1 MLCLTQSIKRAVRL
15 FGAAPALSYG
25 DHVST
30 WNEFAQRVAK
40 LAGAMRSAGLKV
52 GDRVGVLDHNSDRY
66 IEILYAV
73 FWAGGIVVPLN
84 YRLTASEI
92 NRQIDEFGLKII
104 FLGAE
109 SLISLDRITAANH
122 AKVIDIWGARPSDL
136 ALAYTQFLDQGE
148 EIDDTSPGNDAT
160 AAIFLTSGTTGASK
174 GVMLSHSNLYINAA
188 IMQSVPAYHRHTV
201 HLTMAPFFHIAAAS
215 RIFTVAMAGGHH
227 HVMAKFDMEEMR
239 RQIAKYRITSI
250 QMVPTMIAR
259 LLDSESFNQQELSSL
274 TDIGYGS
281 APIHDKLLRALQE
294 RLPSV
299 RLTQHYGMT
308 ELSPAVTALMPED
321 HRITDQGCRRQSV
334 GRVLP
339 TAEIMIADAD
349 DRELA
354 RGEVGEILARGPM
367 VMKGYWNR
375 PQDTATA
382 LRGGWMHTGDV
393 GYLDDEGYL
402 YVVDRIK
409 DMIISG
415 GENIYSLEVENVLN
429 LHPAV
434 IESAVVGLSDP
445 EWGERVHA
453 VVVCRAGME
462 VSEWSLRDHCRGL
475 LAGYKCPKTYEFR
488 TELLSRSTY
497 GKIMKGD
504 LRRSSVG

>member
-1 MLCLTQSIKRAVRL
+1 MLCLTQSIKRASRL
-15 FGAAPALSYG
+15 FGSAPALSYG
-25 DHVST
+25 DHVLT
-30 WNEFAQRVAK
+30 WSEFARRVAK
-40 LAGAMRSAGLKV
+40 LAGAMRSAGLQS
-52 GDRVGVLDHNSDRY
+52 GDRVGILDHNSDRY
-66 IEILYAV
+66 IEVMYAA
-73 FWAGGIVVPLN
+73 FWAGGIIVPLN
-84 YRLTASEI
+84 YRLTVNEI

-104 FLGAE
+104 FLGDE
-109 SLISLDRITAANH
+109 SLISQDRLVVATH
-122 AKVIDIWGARPSDL
+122 AQVIDIWGTRPSG
-136 ALAYTQFLDQGE
+136 AAVSYTQFLDQGDVIE
-148 EIDDTSPGNDAT
+148 DQSLGNDAT

-174 GVMLSHSNLYINAA
+174 GVMLSHANLYMNAA

-215 RIFTVAMAGGHH
+215 RIFTVALAGGHH
-227 HVMAKFDMEEMR
+227 HVMPKFDIEEMR
-239 RQIAKYRITSI
+239 KQIAKYRITSI

-259 LLDSESFNQQELSSL
+259 LLDSASFNQQELSSL

-294 RLPSV
+294 RLPNV

-321 HRITDQGCRRQSV
+321 HRLTDQACRRQSV

-349 DRELA
+349 DKEVGL
-354 RGEVGEILARGPM
+354 GQVGEILARGPM
-367 VMKGYWNR
+367 VMQGYWNR
-375 PQDTATA
+375 PQDTARA

-393 GYLDDEGYL
+393 GYLDEEGYL

-415 GENIYSLEVENVLN
+415 GENIFSLEVENALN

-434 IESAVVGLSDP
+434 IECAVVGLSDP

-453 VVVCRAGME
+453 IVVCHDKAAVTE
-462 VSEWSLRDHCRGL
+462 KALRDHCRGL

-488 TELLSRSTY
+488 TELLSRSAY
-497 GKIMKGD
+497 GKITKAS
-504 LRRSSVG
+504 LRQQIVG